1 MAKRAEAQLRQNK
14 AAPDPYIRQAAA
26 SRRRLF
32 QFQQNSRA

>member
-14 AAPDPYIRQAAA
+14 DATDAYIRQVAA